1 MQYNFTLEYV
11 AIAIMMILMLVFG
24 GKKLNGIISSKSYYI
39 LTVVVFLNA
48 VACMIVFRVNA
59 CAEMFVPAALYI
71 INLTFCLLHAFITP
85 VFATYVLQLANINVN
100 PPKRRAALLMPYM
113 IVAALT
119 LSSPLTKAIFYVD
132 ENNKCCFGKLY
143 PLMYV
148 LAYGY
153 LIFSVAIAVVFRKRL
168 GKPKFVSV
176 LVYVLVTLTAQI
188 FQTIYPQLILVP
200 FATAVCIVVIYYNVQ
215 NPDEYFDN
223 TTAFRKDAFFG
234 IAKSFY
240 DYEEKFR
247 IISVRIHFIG
257 DLYRSFGD
265 ERVDSLLK
273 LVVSELRSL
282 SHNGMVFRA
291 SNETFMVK
299 IDGDDENNSAEMIE
313 RLERRFKKRWKCSD
327 ASAHLHASFGLI
339 KCPSDAENIGE
350 LADLINFMCESDAE
364 AGDVIHSKSFEKV
377 KQNRK
382 ILNAV
387 KEAVRNGSFK
397 VYYQPIYSV
406 DSKRI
411 TAAEALIR
419 LYDEELG
426 FISPDV
432 FIPLAEKEGYII
444 RIGRFVF
451 EQVCSFIEKN
461 DLPKMGIEYIEVNL
475 SAVQCM
481 QYSLADDFLNIM
493 KEHSIDP
500 SQVNFELTETSAIIS
515 CRSVDRNIK
524 VFNEQGIPLSLD
536 DYGTGYSN
544 ISYIYNIPFKYIKV
558 DKGILWSA
566 MKNEKA
572 FITLK
577 NVVDMSKQL
586 GMKLIVEGVET
597 AEQVAMLRGLGCD
610 YFQGYYFSKAV
621 SGDEFISYING
632 FELPACCM

>member
-1 MQYNFTLEYV
+1 MQYNFTFEYV
-11 AIAIMMILMLVFG
+11 AIAILIILMLVFG

-39 LTVVVFLNA
+39 LTVLIFLNA
-48 VACMIVFRVNA
+48 VTCIIVFRVNA
-59 CAEMFVPAALYI
+59 CAEMFVPAALYM

-100 PPKRRAALLMPYM
+100 PPKRRAALLMPYI
-113 IVAALT
+113 IVAALI
-119 LSSPLTKAIFYVD
+119 LSSPFTKAIFYVD

-168 GKPKFVSV
+168 GKPKLVSI
-176 LVYVLVTLTAQI
+176 LVYVLVTVAAQVL
-188 FQTIYPQLILVP
+188 QTIYPQLILVP
-200 FATAVCIVVIYYNVQ
+200 FATAVCMAVIYYNVQ

-223 TTAFRKDAFFG
+223 TTAFRKDAFLG
-234 IAKSFY
+234 MAKSFY
-240 DYEEKFR
+240 DYEEKFQ

-257 DLYRSFGD
+257 DLYKSFGD

-273 LVVSELRSL
+273 LVVSELRAF

-291 SNETFMVK
+291 SNETLMVK
-299 IDGDDENNSAEMIE
+299 IDGNNEKDSAEIIE
-313 RLERRFKKRWKCSD
+313 RLKRRFKKRWKCSD
-327 ASAHLHASFGLI
+327 ASTHLHASFGLI
-339 KCPSDAENIGE
+339 KCPSDAENISE
-350 LADLINFMCESDAE
+350 LADLISFMCESDAE